1 LEFEFDSRKISCSIL
16 LLVNIFILLGSVAGD
31 NGSAYSTYYASDY
44 NVLNGAHVSGSIPA
58 SIQTVDSDYLIV
70 QSAAADTTA
79 STHPS
84 RYTLAG
90 STSRVS
96 GDLSALASDDD
107 VYMTF
112 RSYYSETDTTDF
124 VDDNISNVDSSAD
137 KGSHSKFSAQQA
149 GPDSIYDTM
158 IEENTAG
165 ASNATLIDSE
175 SFEGTWPPPGWAE
188 TDAWNKES
196 NRAYDGTYSADFD
209 GPFFGT
215 ASGDLDTVDLNC
227 SDADVIY
234 LDFWYRDDDC
244 DSDDLLLRCY
254 NGSTWNTISDL
265 GSTTQE
271 DQWLHYQRKIRD
283 SQYFVSTFR
292 VRWSAVSVSSG
303 ENIWVDS
310 VTVKKEAGTYNYQLD
325 LEVQWIDTDH
335 EETHEELAIYVD
347 KGNNT
352 HSLNATGGY
361 MIIGD
366 GTPNWGSTTGTISF
380 WIKWDTVADRPWGQ
394 HDNMET
400 RFSGS
405 NLIIDWGAASS
416 IASSTNFTAGKW
428 YFIAIVWNENAD
440 GLYLYIGDEG
450 NLPTLDTYNNAWT
463 SAVSTVGGTENN
475 FMASK
480 NGVDPTYGQ
489 GDDLRYWDVNRTLAE
504 IQSDYNAEL
513 TGSENN
519 LRSYFKLSSDF
530 DDIGPDNNDGSGYG
544 SYSFSPDA
552 PFDAPPT
559 ENIQVD
565 VWNATAWQNLF
576 TNLTSGWNNIS
587 VSSYLTSSTLTIRF
601 QGNMETGDI
610 AEDSWKIDATLL
622 HVWSDEYVLEVELTG
637 SSNIEDWS
645 QLNWTVNSAWT
656 ISSVNVTLQLYNYTF
671 GGYSTSGSG
680 YTAYISDDAPDTDEN
695 KSQMIDV
702 NPTDFRNA
710 TGHWKMKIKG
720 VKTPDTQFDFKADW
734 VEFKPYYSEHTVST
748 EFLFSDMT
756 VNAAAELNLTVV
768 SQFSIA
774 NVSVT
779 IQVWN
784 YSSST
789 YAENG
794 ESRLEYTSNGAN
806 ETKTLRISANPLF
819 YVSDGNAK
827 VKITSMS
834 TTPYQQEINQIKLL
848 YSYNARALDWVRVL
862 LYALPVLFALLFFL
876 VLKRKKKTE
885 PEKKIK
891 PKPRKV
897 KKSRPRIMK
906 KTDSFSGS
914 FGMTHQQMIGKKMLL
929 EIDPTGDYQK
939 AFDDF
944 IFEAKNN
951 GEKLF
956 IFTSANSNLHSK
968 FSGIENV
975 EFFLLASKASSIQQM
990 SEKETLLPASDLSIL
1005 LNTFIGIQDVKMKKT
1020 INILFDNLSDAI
1032 LLCGFEK
1039 TYKFIRWLL
1048 ETTSSS
1054 KATTL
1059 FVFNPT
1065 AHDPATS
1072 SSIRGLFHTR
1082 LAYAKGGPKVGTL

>member
-1 LEFEFDSRKISCSIL
+1 MELEFDSRKISFSIL
-16 LLVNIFILLGSVAGD
+16 LLLNILIFLGSVAGD
-31 NGSAYSTYYASDY
+31 NGSACSTYYVSDY
-44 NVLNGAHVSGSIPA
+44 NVLKGAYVSGSFPA
-58 SIQTVDSDYLIV
+58 SVQTVDSDYLII
-70 QSAAADTTA
+70 QSAASDTTA
-79 STHPS
+79 SFFPS
-84 RYTLAG
+84 GYTLVG

-96 GDLSALASDDD
+96 GDLSDLASNDN
-107 VYMTF
+107 VYMTLE
-112 RSYYSETDTTDF
+112 SYYSKTDTTDF
-124 VDDNISNVDSSAD
+124 VDDNASNVDSSAD
-137 KGSHSKFSAQQA
+137 KGTHSSFSAQKT

-158 IEENTAG
+158 TEENTAS
-165 ASNATLIDSE
+165 ASNMTLIDSE
-175 SFEGTWPPPGWAE
+175 SFEGTWPPPGWVE
-188 TDAWNKES
+188 TGAWNKES
-196 NRAYDGTYSADFD
+196 NRAYDGAYSADFD

-215 ASGDLDTVDLNC
+215 ASGDLDTPDLNC
-227 SDADVIY
+227 SDAEAIY
-234 LDFWYRDDDC
+234 LDFWYRDDNC
-244 DSDDLLLRCY
+244 DSDDFLLRCY
-254 NGSTWNTISDL
+254 NGSTWITISDL
-265 GSTTQE
+265 GSTMQE

-283 SQYFVSTFR
+283 SQYFVSTFK

-303 ENIWVDS
+303 QNIWVDL
-310 VTVKKEAGTYNYQLD
+310 VIVKKEVGTYNYQLD
-325 LEVQWIDTDH
+325 LEVQWIGTDH
-335 EETHEELAIYVD
+335 EETNEELAIYVD

-380 WIKWDTVADRPWGQ
+380 WIKLDTVADRPWGQ
-394 HDNMET
+394 HDNMES

-405 NLIIDWGAASS
+405 NLVIDWEVASS
-416 IASSTNFTAGKW
+416 ITSSTDFTADKW

-440 GLYLYIGDEG
+440 SLYLYIGDED
-450 NLPTLDTYNNAWT
+450 NIPTLDAYNNAWT
-463 SAVSTVGGTENN
+463 SAVSTVGVTENN

-480 NGVDPTYGQ
+480 NGVDPTDGH
-489 GDDLRYWDVNRTLAE
+489 GDDLRYWDIDRTLAE
-504 IQSDYNAEL
+504 IQSDYDAEL
-513 TGSENN
+513 NGSETN
-519 LRSYFKLSSDF
+519 LRSCFKLSSDF
-530 DDIGPDNNDGSGYG
+530 DDIGPDNNCGSGSG
-544 SYSFSPDA
+544 SYSFSSDV

-565 VWNATAWQNLF
+565 VWNAAAWQSLF

-587 VSSYLTSSTLTIRF
+587 VSSYLTSSTFTIRF
-601 QGNMETGDI
+601 QGSMEIGDT

-622 HVWSDEYVLEVELTG
+622 HVWSDEHILEVELIG

-645 QLNWTVNSAWT
+645 QLNWTVSSAWT
-656 ISSVNVTLQLYNYTF
+656 ISSVNVTLQLYNYTLD
-671 GGYSTSGSG
+671 GYPTSGSG
-680 YTAYISDDAPDTDEN
+680 YVAYTSDDAPDTDEN

-702 NPTDFRNA
+702 DPTDFRNA

-720 VKTPDTQFDFKADW
+720 AKTTDTQFDLKADW
-734 VEFKPYYSEHTVST
+734 VKFNPCYNAFTVST
-748 EFLFSDMT
+748 EFLFSDVTM
-756 VNAAAELNLTVV
+756 NAATELNLTVV

-827 VKITSMS
+827 VRITSMS
-834 TTPYQQEINQIKLL
+834 TTLYQQEINQIKLL
-848 YSYNARALDWVRVL
+848 YSYSARALDWVRVL

-876 VLKRKKKTE
+876 ILKRKSKKKTE
-885 PEKKIK
+885 PKK
-891 PKPRKV
+891 PK
-897 KKSRPRIMK
+897 KSKRSKPSIKK
-906 KTDSFSGS
+906 KTHSFSGS
-914 FGMTHQQMIGKKMLL
+914 FGMTHQQMIGKKILL

-939 AFDDF
+939 TLDDF

-956 IFTSANSNLHSK
+956 IFTSANSTLHSK
-968 FSGIENV
+968 FSGAENV
-975 EFFLLASKASSIQQM
+975 EFFLLASKASSTQQM
-990 SEKETLLPASDLSIL
+990 SEKETLLPASDLSVL
-1005 LNTFIGIQDVKMKKT
+1005 LNTFIGIQGVKMKKT
-1020 INILFDNLSDAI
+1020 INILFDNLSDTI

-1048 ETTSSS
+1048 ETTSSP

-1072 SSIRGLFHTR
+1072 SSIRGLFHIR

>member
-1 LEFEFDSRKISCSIL
+1 L
-16 LLVNIFILLGSVAGD
+16 LNIFIFLGSVAGD
-31 NGSAYSTYYASDY
+31 NGSACSTYYVSDY
-44 NVLNGAHVSGSIPA
+44 NVLKGAYVSGSFPA
-58 SIQTVDSDYLIV
+58 SVQTADSDYLII
-70 QSAAADTTA
+70 QSAASDTTA
-79 STHPS
+79 SFFPS
-84 RYTLAG
+84 GYTLVG

-96 GDLSALASDDD
+96 GDLSDLASNDD

-112 RSYYSETDTTDF
+112 RSYYSKTDTTDF
-124 VDDNISNVDSSAD
+124 VDGNTSNVDSSVD
-137 KGSHSKFSAQQA
+137 IGSHSSFSAQKT

-158 IEENTAG
+158 TEENTAS
-165 ASNATLIDSE
+165 ASNTTLIDSE

-209 GPFFGT
+209 GPLFGT
-215 ASGDLDTVDLNC
+215 ASGDLDTLDLNC
-227 SDADVIY
+227 SDAEAIY

-244 DSDDLLLRCY
+244 DSDDFLLRCY
-254 NGSTWNTISDL
+254 NGSTWITISDL
-265 GSTTQE
+265 GSTMQE

-283 SQYFVSTFR
+283 SQYFVSTFK
-292 VRWSAVSVSSG
+292 VRWSAVSVSFG
-303 ENIWVDS
+303 ENIWVDL
-310 VTVKKEAGTYNYQLD
+310 VTVKNEAGIYNYELD

-366 GTPNWGSTTGTISF
+366 GTPNWGSATGTISF
-380 WIKWDTVADRPWGQ
+380 WIKLETVADRPWGQ

-405 NLIIDWGAASS
+405 NLVVDWGVASS
-416 IASSTNFTAGKW
+416 ITSSTDFTAGKW

-440 GLYLYIGDEG
+440 DLYLYIGDED
-450 NLPTLDTYNNAWT
+450 NLPTLDAYNNAWT
-463 SAVSTVGGTENN
+463 STVSTVGVTENN

-480 NGVDPTYGQ
+480 NGVDPTDGH
-489 GDDLRYWDVNRTLAE
+489 GDDLRYWDIDRTLVE
-504 IQSDYNAEL
+504 IQSDYETEL
-513 TGSENN
+513 NGSETN

-530 DDIGPDNNDGSGYG
+530 DDIGPYNNDGSGSG
-544 SYSFSPDA
+544 SHSFSSDV

-587 VSSYLTSSTLTIRF
+587 VSSYLTSSTFTIRF
-601 QGNMETGDI
+601 QGSMETGDT

-637 SSNIEDWS
+637 SSSIEDWS

-671 GGYSTSGSG
+671 GGYPTSGSG
-680 YTAYISDDAPDTDEN
+680 YVAYTSDDAPDTDEN

-734 VEFKPYYSEHTVST
+734 VEFKAYCSEHTVST
-748 EFLFSDMT
+748 EFLFSDITM
-756 VNAAAELNLTVV
+756 NAATELNLTVV

-834 TTPYQQEINQIKLL
+834 ETPYQQGINQIKLL
-848 YSYNARALDWVRVL
+848 YSYSARALDWVRVL

-876 VLKRKKKTE
+876 ILKRKPKKKTE
-885 PEKKIK
+885 SKK
-891 PKPRKV
+891 PKKSKRSKPSI
-897 KKSRPRIMK
+897 KKR
-906 KTDSFSGS
+906 THSFSGS
-914 FGMTHQQMIGKKMLL
+914 FGMTHQQMIGQKILL

-939 AFDDF
+939 ALYDF

-956 IFTSANSNLHSK
+956 IFTSANSTLHSK
-968 FSGIENV
+968 FSGAENV
-975 EFFLLASKASSIQQM
+975 EFFLLASKASSTQQM
-990 SEKETLLPASDLSIL
+990 SKKETLLPASDLSVL
-1005 LNTFIGIQDVKMKKT
+1005 LNTFIGIQGVKMKKT
-1020 INILFDNLSDAI
+1020 INILFDNLSDTI

-1048 ETTSSS
+1048 ETTSSP

-1072 SSIRGLFHTR
+1072 SSIRGLFHIR

>member
-1 LEFEFDSRKISCSIL
+1 MELEFDSRKISCSIL
-16 LLVNIFILLGSVAGD
+16 LLLNILILLGSVAGD
-31 NGSAYSTYYASDY
+31 NGSACSTYYASDY
-44 NVLNGAHVSGSIPA
+44 NVLKGVYVSGSFPV
-58 SIQTVDSDYLIV
+58 SVQTVDSDYLV
-70 QSAAADTTA
+70 TQSAASDITA
-79 STHPS
+79 SFFPS
-84 RYTLAG
+84 GYTLVG

-96 GDLSALASDDD
+96 GDLLDLASNDD
-107 VYMTF
+107 VYMTL

-124 VDDNISNVDSSAD
+124 VDDNTSNVDSSAD
-137 KGSHSKFSAQQA
+137 KGTHSNFSAQKT

-158 IEENTAG
+158 IEENTAST
-165 ASNATLIDSE
+165 SNTTLIDSE
-175 SFEGTWPPPGWAE
+175 SFEGTWPPPGWVE

-196 NRAYDGTYSADFD
+196 NLAYDGTYSADFD

-215 ASGDLDTVDLNC
+215 ASGDLDTPDLNC
-227 SDADVIY
+227 SDAETIY
-234 LDFWYRDDDC
+234 LDFWYRDGNC
-244 DSDDLLLRCY
+244 DSDDFLLRCY
-254 NGSTWNTISDL
+254 NGSTWITISDL
-265 GSTTQE
+265 GSTMQE

-292 VRWSAVSVSSG
+292 VRWSAVSVSFG
-303 ENIWVDS
+303 ENIWVDL
-310 VTVKKEAGTYNYQLD
+310 VTVKKEAGTYNYELD
-325 LEVQWIDTDH
+325 LEVQWIDTNH

-380 WIKWDTVADRPWGQ
+380 WIKWGTVADRPWGQ

-405 NLIIDWGAASS
+405 NLVIDWGVASS
-416 IASSTNFTAGKW
+416 ITSSTDFTAGKW
-428 YFIAIVWNENAD
+428 YSIAIVWNENAD
-440 GLYLYIGDEG
+440 DLYLYIGDED
-450 NLPTLDTYNNAWT
+450 NLPALDVYNNAWT
-463 SAVSTVGGTENN
+463 SAVSAVGVTENN

-480 NGVDPTYGQ
+480 NGVDPTDGH
-489 GDDLRYWDVNRTLAE
+489 GDDLRYWDIDRALAE
-504 IQSDYNAEL
+504 IQSDYDAEL
-513 TGSENN
+513 NGSETN

-530 DDIGPDNNDGSGYG
+530 DDIGPDNNDGSGSG
-544 SYSFSPDA
+544 SHSFSSDV

-565 VWNATAWQNLF
+565 VWSATAWQNLF

-587 VSSYLTSSTLTIRF
+587 VSSYLTSSTFTIRF
-601 QGNMETGDI
+601 QGSMETGDT

-645 QLNWTVNSAWT
+645 QLNWTVNGAWT
-656 ISSVNVTLQLYNYTF
+656 IGSVNVTLQLYNYTF
-671 GGYSTSGSG
+671 GGYPTSGSG
-680 YTAYISDDAPDTDEN
+680 YVAYTSDDAPDTDEN
-695 KSQMIDV
+695 KSQMIEV

-734 VEFKPYYSEHTVST
+734 VEFKAYCSEHTVST

-756 VNAAAELNLTVV
+756 MNAVTELNLTVV

-794 ESRLEYTSNGAN
+794 ESRLEYTSNGTN

-834 TTPYQQEINQIKLL
+834 TTPYQQEINQINLL
-848 YSYNARALDWVRVL
+848 YSYSARALDWVRVL

-876 VLKRKKKTE
+876 ILKRKPKKKTE
-885 PEKKIK
+885 PRK
-891 PKPRKV
+891 PK
-897 KKSRPRIMK
+897 KSKRSKPSIKK
-906 KTDSFSGS
+906 KTPSFSGS
-914 FGMTHQQMIGKKMLL
+914 FGMTHQQMIGKKILL

-939 AFDDF
+939 ALYDF

-956 IFTSANSNLHSK
+956 IFSSVNSTLHSN
-968 FSGIENV
+968 FSGAENV
-975 EFFLLASKASSIQQM
+975 EFFLLASKASSTQQM
-990 SEKETLLPASDLSIL
+990 SEKETLLPASDLSVL
-1005 LNTFIGIQDVKMKKT
+1005 LNTFIGIQGVKMKKT
-1020 INILFDNLSDAI
+1020 INILFDNLSDTI

-1048 ETTSSS
+1048 ETTSSP

-1072 SSIRGLFHTR
+1072 SSIRGLFQIR

>member
-1 LEFEFDSRKISCSIL
+1 ML
-16 LLVNIFILLGSVAGD
+16 NIFILLGSVAGD
-31 NGSAYSTYYASDY
+31 NGSAYSTYYTSDY
-44 NVLNGAHVSGSIPA
+44 NVLKGAYVSGSFPV
-58 SIQTVDSDYLIV
+58 SVQTVDSDYLV
-70 QSAAADTTA
+70 TQSAASDITA
-79 STHPS
+79 SFFPS
-84 RYTLAG
+84 GHTLVG

-96 GDLSALASDDD
+96 GDLLDLASNDD

-112 RSYYSETDTTDF
+112 RSYYLETDTTHF
-124 VDDNISNVDSSAD
+124 VDDNTSNVDSSAD
-137 KGSHSKFSAQQA
+137 NGTHSNFSAQKT
-149 GPDSIYDTM
+149 GPDTIYDTM
-158 IEENTAG
+158 IEENTAS
-165 ASNATLIDSE
+165 ASNTTLIDSE

-196 NRAYDGTYSADFD
+196 NRAYDGAYSADFD

-215 ASGDLDTVDLNC
+215 ASGDLDTLDLNC
-227 SDADVIY
+227 SDAEAIY
-234 LDFWYRDDDC
+234 LDFWYRDHNC
-244 DSDDLLLRCY
+244 DSDDFLLRCY

-292 VRWSAVSVSSG
+292 VRWSAVSVSPG
-303 ENIWVDS
+303 ENIWVDL

-352 HSLNATGGY
+352 RSLNATGGY

-405 NLIIDWGAASS
+405 NLIIDWGVASS
-416 IASSTNFTAGKW
+416 ITSSIDFTAGKW

-440 GLYLYIGDEG
+440 DLYLYIGDED
-450 NLPTLDTYNNAWT
+450 NRPTLDAYNNAWT
-463 SAVSTVGGTENN
+463 SAVSTVGVTENN

-480 NGVDPTYGQ
+480 NGVDPTDGH
-489 GDDLRYWDVNRTLAE
+489 GDDLRYWDIDRTLAE
-504 IQSDYNAEL
+504 IQSDHDAEL
-513 TGSENN
+513 NGSETN

-530 DDIGPDNNDGSGYG
+530 DDIGPDNNDGSDSG
-544 SYSFSPDA
+544 SHSFSSDV

-587 VSSYLTSSTLTIRF
+587 VSSYLTSSTFTIRF
-601 QGNMETGDI
+601 QGSMETGDT
-610 AEDSWKIDATLL
+610 AEDRWKIDATLL

-645 QLNWTVNSAWT
+645 QLNWTVNGAWT
-656 ISSVNVTLQLYNYTF
+656 IGSVNVTLQLYNYTF
-671 GGYSTSGSG
+671 GGYPTSGSG
-680 YTAYISDDAPDTDEN
+680 YVAYTSDDAPDTDEN

-734 VEFKPYYSEHTVST
+734 VEFKAYCSEHTVST

-756 VNAAAELNLTVV
+756 MNAATELNLTVV

-784 YSSST
+784 HSSST
-789 YAENG
+789 YAKNG

-848 YSYNARALDWVRVL
+848 YSYSARALDWVRVL
-862 LYALPVLFALLFFL
+862 LYALPVLFGLLFFL
-876 VLKRKKKTE
+876 ILKRKPKKKTE
-885 PEKKIK
+885 PKK
-891 PKPRKV
+891 PK
-897 KKSRPRIMK
+897 KSKRSKPSIKK
-906 KTDSFSGS
+906 KTHSFSGS
-914 FGMTHQQMIGKKMLL
+914 FGMSHQQMIGKKILL

-939 AFDDF
+939 ALDDF

-968 FSGIENV
+968 FSGTENI
-975 EFFLLASKASSIQQM
+975 EFFLLASKASSTQQM
-990 SEKETLLPASDLSIL
+990 SEKETLLPASDLSVL
-1005 LNTFIGIQDVKMKKT
+1005 LNTFIGIQGVKMKKT
-1020 INILFDNLSDAI
+1020 ISILFDNLSDTI

-1048 ETTSSS
+1048 ETTSSP

-1072 SSIRGLFHTR
+1072 SSIRGLFHIR
-1082 LAYAKGGPKVGTL
+1082 LAYAKSGPKVGTL

>member
-1 LEFEFDSRKISCSIL
+1 LELEFDSRKISCSIL
-16 LLVNIFILLGSVAGD
+16 LLLNIFILLGSVAGD
-31 NGSAYSTYYASDY
+31 NGSACSTYYVSDY
-44 NVLNGAHVSGSIPA
+44 NVLKGGYVSGSFPA
-58 SIQTVDSDYLIV
+58 SVQTVDSNYLII
-70 QSAAADTTA
+70 QSAASDTTA
-79 STHPS
+79 STYPS
-84 RYTLAG
+84 RYTLVG
-90 STSRVS
+90 STSWVS
-96 GDLSALASDDD
+96 GDLSDLASNDNI
-107 VYMTF
+107 YMTF

-124 VDDNISNVDSSAD
+124 VDDNTSNVDSSAD
-137 KGSHSKFSAQQA
+137 KGTHSSFSAQKT

-158 IEENTAG
+158 IEENTAS
-165 ASNATLIDSE
+165 ASNTTLIDSE
-175 SFEGTWPPPGWAE
+175 SFEDTWPPPGWAE

-215 ASGDLDTVDLNC
+215 ASGDLDTLDLNC

-234 LDFWYRDDDC
+234 LDFWYRDHNC
-244 DSDDLLLRCY
+244 SSDDFLLRCY

-265 GSTTQE
+265 GSTMQE

-303 ENIWVDS
+303 ENIWVDL

-325 LEVQWIDTDH
+325 LEVQWTDTDH

-380 WIKWDTVADRPWGQ
+380 WIKWDAVADRPWGQ

-405 NLIIDWGAASS
+405 NLVIDWGVASS
-416 IASSTNFTAGKW
+416 IASSTDFTAGKW

-440 GLYLYIGDEG
+440 GLYLYIGDED
-450 NLPTLDTYNNAWT
+450 NLPTLDTYDNAWT
-463 SAVSTVGGTENN
+463 SAVSTVGVTENN
-475 FMASK
+475 FMASRS
-480 NGVDPTYGQ
+480 GVDPTDGQ
-489 GDDLRYWDVNRTLAE
+489 GDDLRYWDIDRTLGE

-513 TGSENN
+513 TGSETN
-519 LRSYFKLSSDF
+519 LRSYFKVSSDF
-530 DDIGPDNNDGSGYG
+530 DDIGPDNNDGSGSG
-544 SYSFSPDA
+544 SYSFSSDV

-587 VSSYLTSSTLTIRF
+587 VSSYLTSSTFTIRF
-601 QGNMETGDI
+601 QGSMETGDT
-610 AEDSWKIDATLL
+610 AEDNWKIDATLL
-622 HVWSDEYVLEVELTG
+622 HVWSDEYILEVELTG

-671 GGYSTSGSG
+671 GGYPTSGSG
-680 YTAYISDDAPDTDEN
+680 YVAYTSDDTPDTDEN
-695 KSQMIDV
+695 KNQMIDV

-734 VEFKPYYSEHTVST
+734 VEFKAYCSEHTVST

-756 VNAAAELNLTVV
+756 MNAATELNLTVV

-779 IQVWN
+779 IQIWN

-834 TTPYQQEINQIKLL
+834 ATPYQQEINQIKLL
-848 YSYNARALDWVRVL
+848 YSYSAHALDWVRVL

-876 VLKRKKKTE
+876 ILKRKPKKKTE
-885 PEKKIK
+885 PKKPKKSKRSKPSIKKKIH
-891 PKPRKV
+891 
-897 KKSRPRIMK
+897 
-906 KTDSFSGS
+906 SFSGS
-914 FGMTHQQMIGKKMLL
+914 FGMTHQQMIGQKILL

-939 AFDDF
+939 ALDDF

-956 IFTSANSNLHSK
+956 IFTSANSTLHSK
-968 FSGIENV
+968 FSGAENI
-975 EFFLLASKASSIQQM
+975 EFFLLASKASSTQQT
-990 SEKETLLPASDLSIL
+990 SKKETLLPASDLSVL
-1005 LNTFIGIQDVKMKKT
+1005 LNTFIGIQGVKMKKT
-1020 INILFDNLSDAI
+1020 VNILFDNLSDTI

-1048 ETTSSS
+1048 ETTSSP

-1072 SSIRGLFHTR
+1072 SSIRGLFHMR
-1082 LAYAKGGPKVGTL
+1082 LAYAKSGPKVGTL